1 MGRSS
6 AVYVQHDCCNRLVP
20 VLRNCGM
27 SNFSG
32 SVEDELGPLL
42 ARIAA
47 GDRPAFG
54 RLYDLTANRLFA
66 VVRRVLRRP
75 ELAEEALQE
84 AFVRVWQ
91 KANLYDATQARPMA
105 WLAAIAR
112 NQAIDLRRRSSER
125 VGEELD
131 EEGGGGNGQAAV
143 LPEADLALELKRL
156 RDCLSRLPENR
167 QDMVLLAYYQG
178 WTREELA
185 AQFSKP
191 VTTVKT
197 LLRRSLI
204 TLRECLDGGA

>member
-1 MGRSS
+1 ME
-6 AVYVQHDCCNRLVP
+6 Q
-20 VLRNCGM
+20 
-27 SNFSG
+27 
-32 SVEDELGPLL
+32 ELGPLL
-42 ARIAA
+42 ARIAG

-54 RLYDLTANRLFA
+54 RLYDLTSNRLFA

-91 KANLYDATQARPMA
+91 KANLYDAAQARPMA

-125 VGEELD
+125 IGEELD
-131 EEGGGGNGQAAV
+131 EEGNNQAAV
-143 LPEADLALELKRL
+143 LPEADLALELKQL

-178 WTREELA
+178 WSREELA
-185 AQFSKP
+185 AQFHRP

-204 TLRECLDGGA
+204 TLRECLDGRA